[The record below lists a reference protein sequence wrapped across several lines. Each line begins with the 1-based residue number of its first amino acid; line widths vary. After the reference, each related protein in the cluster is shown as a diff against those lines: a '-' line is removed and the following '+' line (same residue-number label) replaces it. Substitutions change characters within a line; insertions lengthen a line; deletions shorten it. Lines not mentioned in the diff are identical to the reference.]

1 MPRPMHA
8 SSEKSKDF
16 VGSIKRL
23 LANLKP
29 WKVLMGLAIT
39 LAFLSAI
46 LSLTAPNKLSSLTD
60 VITNGIK
67 PNTDVLQEI
76 VTEISNNFNSEAM
89 SEKTMLILTSED
101 ISIEDKATYQAFLN
115 KMQETTNKSDI
126 TKNDS
131 NTSDNKEIMKTIL
144 DLPSSILNV
153 LVDDITVSGITISSE
168 DEIAFLKSVIDIDAS
183 KVTDDTLKVMD
194 NFPASIYN
202 LIKPNMDLAAAKKI
216 IITLVCL
223 YLLSAIFGYIQSY
236 SMTTV
241 SNGFAKNLRAKIS
254 IKINKLPLKFFDSH
268 EIGDILSRV
277 TNDVDT
283 IAQNLN
289 QSLATLISS
298 VTLFIGSIIMM
309 FTTNWIMAITAI
321 LSTLFGFTFMISIL
335 KKSQKYFI
343 ARQEELGNING
354 HIEEIY
360 SGHNVVEC
368 YNAKSEVTKTFDE
381 LNGRL
386 RECNKKSQFLSGLM
400 QPMMGFI
407 GNFGYVMVC
416 IVGALL
422 TMKGY
427 ITFGVIVAFMIY
439 VRLFTNPLSQIAQAM
454 TSLQTTAAAS
464 ERVFEFLDEKEMT
477 DESNKTKVLDKRKV
491 KGDIEF
497 KNVKFGYDD
506 SRLIIKNFSASAHPG
521 EKIAI
526 VGPTGAGK
534 TTMVNLLMKFYEINS
549 GDILID
555 GVSTK
560 DLTRE
565 NIHDLF
571 IMVLQDT
578 WLFEGSIRDNI
589 KFNQEDVTDE
599 EIWDA
604 CKTVGVDHFIKTLPG
619 GLDCVIGE
627 NDSISSG
634 QKQLLTIARGMIE
647 NAPFLILD
655 EATSNVDTRTE
666 ELVQKAMDKLMEGRT
681 SFIIAHRLSTIKN
694 ANLILVMNEG
704 NIIEQGTHEELMKKN
719 GFYADLYNSQFKK

>member
-126 TKNDS
+126 TENDS

-194 NFPASIYN
+194 NLPASIYN

-309 FTTNWIMAITAI
+309 LTTNWVMAITAI

-407 GNFGYVMVC
+407 GNFSYVMVC

-477 DESNKTKVLDKRKV
+477 DESNKIKVLDKRKV

-599 EIWDA
+599 EIRAA